1 MLETERLS
9 LRPWRPDDRAP
20 FAALNADPEVMRHF
34 LATMTV
40 QESDALADRMQARIE
55 ADGYGLWAVERRHDE
70 ALLGFTGLAP
80 LRQGSPLFPGV
91 EIGWR
96 LARHAWGCGY
106 ASEAARASLADGFG
120 RLGLHRIV
128 AFTAVPNTP
137 SQAVMQRI
145 GMTRRADLDF
155 DHPAIAEG
163 HPLRRHVVYEIEG

>member
-1 MLETERLS
+1 
-9 LRPWRPDDRAP
+9 
-20 FAALNADPEVMRHF
+20 
-34 LATMTV
+34 MTV